1 MKISDRINFA
11 KSTHVAMLIKSIIT
25 EIIYRSTL
33 LEFRLDSLTA
43 AKSGEKKMN
52 RVYNY
57 TVFYFHIDENCN
69 LQNEIVGFFP
79 PCFVQ
84 DVFKMSVYMSPFPRI
99 LFSIMNENAFI
110 VIKLKLE
117 IPFPYFI
124 SPLSTSTF
132 RFHKNNFL
140 EGLLGP
146 LQ

>member
-1 MKISDRINFA
+1 
-11 KSTHVAMLIKSIIT
+11 MLMKSIIT

-43 AKSGEKKMN
+43 AKSGEKKIN

-57 TVFYFHIDENCN
+57 FIFILTK
-69 LQNEIVGFFP
+69 IVIFKMKSLDFFP

-99 LFSIMNENAFI
+99 LFSIMNENEFI
-110 VIKLKLE
+110 VVKLKLE

>member
-11 KSTHVAMLIKSIIT
+11 KSTHVAMLMKSIIT

-43 AKSGEKKMN
+43 AKSGEKKIN

-57 TVFYFHIDENCN
+57 LIFILTK
-69 LQNEIVGFFP
+69 IVIYKMKSLDLFF

-84 DVFKMSVYMSPFPRI
+84 DVFKMFVYMSPFTRI
-99 LFSIMNENAFI
+99 LFSIMNENEFI